1 MSGSGLTGGFNGLAL
16 RRQGRNRPREV
27 RQVGGM
33 VVQSRGLVW
42 DQEAPGSEVTR
53 RARQLLPCCY
63 EIKDEGREVT
73 FGHRE
78 VEGILMGL
86 G

>member
-1 MSGSGLTGGFNGLAL
+1 
-16 RRQGRNRPREV
+16 
-27 RQVGGM
+27 M

-53 RARQLLPCCY
+53 RACQLLPCCY